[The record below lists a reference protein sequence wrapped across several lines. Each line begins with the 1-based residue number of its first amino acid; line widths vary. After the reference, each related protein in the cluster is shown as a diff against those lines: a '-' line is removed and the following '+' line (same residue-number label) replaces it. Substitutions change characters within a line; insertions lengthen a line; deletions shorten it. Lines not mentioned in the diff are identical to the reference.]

1 MKRIRLAV
9 AAAALMGCAIAQD
22 NAEIVVTAARYQ
34 SSEDYG
40 GVAPVI
46 PHITLT
52 RRADN
57 LVTTVRVVCDTRDA
71 TLRDQELRQSLRDLI
86 ATAAASGGS
95 ISLSVGDT
103 VLVPFDETMIE
114 KSIFPEGRP
123 DTSVANVVV
132 KTAVKADDTYDA
144 AVERVRAFVKATPKT
159 GRTEVLADGRWDLT
173 LIGPENNRD
182 ELIAKIAADAKKTAG
197 LFGSAF
203 AVQVDGLQSPIAWYQ
218 SGPLDLDLY
227 LPYTLNTSG
236 TGAP

>member
-1 MKRIRLAV
+1 MVRKL
-9 AAAALMGCAIAQD
+9 AALAAVLMLSASALAQED
-22 NAEIVVTAARYQ
+22 EIVVTAARYAD
-34 SSEDYG
+34 SDYAQT
-40 GVAPVI
+40 VVI

-86 ATAAASGGS
+86 ATAAASGGT

-114 KSIFPEGRP
+114 KSIYSDGRP

-132 KTAVKADDTYDA
+132 KTAIKADDTYDA
-144 AVERVRAFVKATPKT
+144 AVARVRAFVAATPKT

-173 LIGPENNRD
+173 LVGPENNRQ
-182 ELIAKIAADAKKTAG
+182 ELIGLIAADARQAAG
-197 LFGSAF
+197 LFGGSF
-203 AVQVDGLQSPIAWYQ
+203 AVEVDGLHNPIAWYQ
-218 SGPLDLDLY
+218 TGPLELDLY
-227 LPYTLNTSG
+227 IPYTLKTSG
-236 TGAP
+236 VAAP